1 MQWKVYTQS
10 KLSSLGNEF
19 LTNFRP
25 VYNEALDRSLIL
37 KWLVAKQGGLP
48 L

>member
-1 MQWKVYTQS
+1 MQWKVYTQN

-25 VYNEALDRSLIL
+25 IYNEALDWSLIV
-37 KWLVAKQGGLP
+37 KWLVAKHGGLP